1 MSEDTPPNLP
11 SAVQPDAYLPAA
23 DGHQLPTVI
32 QQPGQLPYYATPP
45 QVLVI
50 PQQNQP
56 RLSPVTTRLLLGGG
70 MGAGAVAAFA
80 LVGPTVIATLQ
91 ALAVTALALGGCALG
106 IGVAAVMVLRTFT
119 DTRDQQR
126 GSKHNRRK

>member
-1 MSEDTPPNLP
+1 MSEPTPPHLP
-11 SAVQPDAYLPAA
+11 STLSPGTHLPTA
-23 DGHQLPTVI
+23 DDRQLPTVV
-32 QQPGQLPYYATPP
+32 QQPGQPPYYAAPP
-45 QVLVI
+45 QILVV
-50 PQQNQP
+50 PQQPSTP

-106 IGVAAVMVLRTFT
+106 IAVAAVMVLRTFT
-119 DTRDQQR
+119 DTRNQHR
-126 GSKHNRRK
+126 TGKTRRR